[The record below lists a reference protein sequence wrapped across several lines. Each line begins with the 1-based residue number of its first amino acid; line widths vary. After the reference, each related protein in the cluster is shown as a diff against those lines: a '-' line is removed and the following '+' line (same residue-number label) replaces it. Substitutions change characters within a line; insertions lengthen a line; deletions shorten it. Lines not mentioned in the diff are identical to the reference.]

1 MLVVFVKWD
10 VKEDLFAKSDV
21 KLLVLF
27 VFDVG
32 KVVDYEF
39 LDLLVECEMFVVLMC
54 IMCELSYVGGV

>member
-1 MLVVFVKWD
+1 MFVKWD
-10 VKEDLFAKSDV
+10 VKEDLFVKFDV